1 MIAYRHVL
9 SNTMNYKYFIRCKIQ
24 LYLEKKRD
32 EVFLYDVS
40 PWLPHSQWHFWE
52 HLLNADE
59 DKCERFA

>member
-1 MIAYRHVL
+1 MLNVSINVFLMIAYRHVL

-40 PWLPHSQWHFWE
+40 PWLPHSQ
-52 HLLNADE
+52 
-59 DKCERFA
+59 